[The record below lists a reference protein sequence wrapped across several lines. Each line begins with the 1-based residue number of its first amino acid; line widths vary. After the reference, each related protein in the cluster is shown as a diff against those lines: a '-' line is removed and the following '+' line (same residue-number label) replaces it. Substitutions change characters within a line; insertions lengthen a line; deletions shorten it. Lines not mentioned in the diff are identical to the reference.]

1 MPQLIF
7 HHWQQPWVCH
17 LHDECLHLS
26 QSGKYSVHINK
37 KTHRFE
43 GTRQCYNKYTTA
55 RFEKLYWNSLKR
67 VQLNSHAPIVVRFIF
82 MKMRVFPWSSV
93 VFSIHLIISW
103 LRRIEQNLQKTT
115 SSPSYKRF
123 LTNKTEISV
132 MATTKEILYCVLC
145 QTYHV
150 PYRARLYYKLDLRWL
165 NTVLAVCEYMS
176 FAKSWQEKGYSS
188 QAETWQVKICWW
200 KILIDR

>member
-1 MPQLIF
+1 MYILIKNT
-7 HHWQQPWVCH
+7 Q
-17 LHDECLHLS
+17 
-26 QSGKYSVHINK
+26 
-37 KTHRFE
+37 RFE

-82 MKMRVFPWSSV
+82 MKMRVFPWSSL
-93 VFSIHLIISW
+93 VFNIHLIISW

-150 PYRARLYYKLDLRWL
+150 SYRARLYYKLDLRWL
-165 NTVLAVCEYMS
+165 NTVLAVCEYLS

-188 QAETWQVKICWW
+188 QAQTWQVKICWW